1 MGAYSVRF
9 ADTIPV
15 DNVSLLTNPKGFTV
29 VRSNGDED
37 PGHVLCLDGVNL
49 HQAVR
54 MKGWTEEKEGKPL
67 ASKRT
72 CNYNTGEPAGPEM
85 WRILLI
91 KREEGKDP
99 IWAWRQLEKVRPD
112 GMSMEE
118 AVAWREKV
126 ITELDKLETQ

>member
-9 ADTIPV
+9 ADAIPV
-15 DNVSLLTNPKGFTV
+15 VNVSLLTEPKGFTV
-29 VRSNGDED
+29 VRSSGDED
-37 PGHVLCLDGVNL
+37 PGHVLCLDGVHL

-99 IWAWRQLEKVRPD
+99 IWAWRQLEKVRPE
-112 GMSMEE
+112 GMSVDD
-118 AVAWREKV
+118 AVAWREEV
-126 ITELDKLETQ
+126 IKQLETQ